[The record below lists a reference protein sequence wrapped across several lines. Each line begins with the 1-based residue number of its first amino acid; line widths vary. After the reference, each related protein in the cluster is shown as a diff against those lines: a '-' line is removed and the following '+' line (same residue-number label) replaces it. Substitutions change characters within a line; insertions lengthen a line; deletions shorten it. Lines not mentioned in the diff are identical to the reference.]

1 MAGSVTRGESVKIP
15 RLPNGYS
22 AEAELAQVESAE
34 AELEAKQVELTTLEA
49 SLAGAPELALESL
62 EEAANKELTDAVV
75 AAVNDLLDIEEPAGE

>member
-1 MAGSVTRGESVKIP
+1 MSKSPDYRTDT
-15 RLPNGYS
+15 